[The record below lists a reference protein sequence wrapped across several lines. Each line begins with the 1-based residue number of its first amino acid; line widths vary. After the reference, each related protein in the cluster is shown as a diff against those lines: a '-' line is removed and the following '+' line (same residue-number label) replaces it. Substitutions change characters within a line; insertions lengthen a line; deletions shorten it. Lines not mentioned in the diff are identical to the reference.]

1 MSLLIGALTIGLILS
16 LLALGMF
23 ISFKIYNFA
32 DITAEGSITLGAS
45 ITAALIVSGM
55 NPVSATLIA
64 MAGGFVAGTLTGI
77 IHTKFNINGLLAGIL
92 MMTAL
97 YSVNLHI
104 MGKSNLPLMSQ
115 QTLISLAGDI
125 SFIPDN
131 DTAVLVVI
139 LAFVAIIG
147 IALYLFFRTNLGT
160 AMRATGNNPQMIRA
174 LGVNTGLMITLGLG
188 MANALIALSGAILAQ
203 YQGFADVQ
211 MGIGMM
217 VWGLASVIIGEAIIG
232 GGSVGM
238 LIIGSIMGSEITA
251 AVISDKLGQVRR
263 DPFAMLPFIGYHVC
277 DYLQHWFDIGTKT
290 TQDKLP
296 KIYYVNWFR
305 KDADGRWLWPG
316 FGENSRVLKWIV
328 ERVAGTGKA
337 VKTPI
342 GMMPTADAIDVE
354 GLDVSAHDMEELLK
368 VSNEEWLKEVESI
381 RKHYAGYGAKLPKE
395 LAHQL
400 EALEARLKA

>member
-45 ITAALIVSGM
+45 IAAALIVSGM

-64 MAGGFVAGTLTGI
+64 MAGGFIAGTLTGI

-238 LIIGSIMGSEITA
+238 LIIGSIMGSVIFRLLVAVALRLGMNPNDLKLITA
-251 AVISDKLGQVRR
+251 LFVFIALV
-263 DPFAMLPFIGYHVC
+263 LPYI
-277 DYLQHWFDIGTKT
+277 TK
-290 TQDKLP
+290 KM
-296 KIYYVNWFR
+296 KKR
-305 KDADGRWLWPG
+305 G
-316 FGENSRVLKWIV
+316 V
-328 ERVAGTGKA
+328 E
-337 VKTPI
+337 VK
-342 GMMPTADAIDVE
+342 
-354 GLDVSAHDMEELLK
+354 
-368 VSNEEWLKEVESI
+368 
-381 RKHYAGYGAKLPKE
+381 
-395 LAHQL
+395 
-400 EALEARLKA
+400 

>member
-45 ITAALIVSGM
+45 IAAALIVSGM

-64 MAGGFVAGTLTGI
+64 MAGGFIAGTLTGI

-238 LIIGSIMGSEITA
+238 LIIGSIMGSVIFRLLVAVALRLGMNPNDLKLITA
-251 AVISDKLGQVRR
+251 LFVFIALV
-263 DPFAMLPFIGYHVC
+263 LPYV
-277 DYLQHWFDIGTKT
+277 TK
-290 TQDKLP
+290 KM
-296 KIYYVNWFR
+296 KKR
-305 KDADGRWLWPG
+305 G
-316 FGENSRVLKWIV
+316 V
-328 ERVAGTGKA
+328 E
-337 VKTPI
+337 VK
-342 GMMPTADAIDVE
+342 
-354 GLDVSAHDMEELLK
+354 
-368 VSNEEWLKEVESI
+368 
-381 RKHYAGYGAKLPKE
+381 
-395 LAHQL
+395 
-400 EALEARLKA
+400 